1 MHREFEA
8 KYHRLEDGHWWFK
21 SRRDYF
27 LRLVEQLA
35 LPRDAAIL
43 DMGCASGPLL
53 DALNRRG
60 YTRTRGIDI
69 SEEAIRNCSRRGVE
83 NVQVMDAAQPS
94 FPADSFDLIVASDVL
109 EHIAED
115 RSALANWHRILK
127 PGGLLAVFVP
137 AFAFLWTGHDAMN
150 RHFRRYTKR
159 ELTRKLADTRYELQF
174 SSYWNFALF
183 APAAAIRL
191 LSRLAPKSRR
201 ETKDQLD
208 QPPNL
213 VNAALSA
220 LLRCEN
226 TALLAKL
233 RFPVG
238 VSVMALA
245 RKPAAP
251 ADASSRA

>member
-1 MHREFEA
+1 MDREFEA
-8 KYHRLEDGHWWFK
+8 KYHQLEDGHWWFK

-43 DMGCASGPLL
+43 DMGCASGALL

-60 YTRTRGIDI
+60 FKRTRGIDI
-69 SEEAIRNCSRRGVE
+69 SEDAIRNCARRGVE
-83 NVQVMDAAQPS
+83 NVQIMDAAQPS
-94 FPADSFDLIVASDVL
+94 LPAEGFDLIIASDVL

-115 RSALANWHRILK
+115 RSALASWHRILK
-127 PGGLLAVFVP
+127 PGGMLAIFVP

-159 ELTRKLADTRYELQF
+159 ELTRKLDDARYELMF

-183 APAAAIRL
+183 APAAAIRWL
-191 LSRLAPKSRR
+191 GRLGPPSRR

-208 QPPNL
+208 QPPKL

-226 TALLAKL
+226 RALLARL
-233 RFPVG
+233 RFPIG

-245 RKPAAP
+245 RKPAA
-251 ADASSRA
+251 AV